1 MNEKV
6 NYLKESGAKFLPGT
20 NIRALELANAA
31 FQQMKA
37 SVLPKS
43 LGDFYLAF
51 GGAVLGDACVFPVED
66 SMRPHRNYELPG
78 IVKINR
84 DMVRFQVL
92 RGKTVWGRNQIYIF
106 SADVIG
112 NLYMHD
118 VLTLQ
123 VLRKYTDFYAALTD
137 CLLVGKI

>member
-1 MNEKV
+1 MNEKIA
-6 NYLKESGAKFLPGT
+6 YLEDSGAKFLPPS
-20 NIRALELANAA
+20 NMRALELANAA

-37 SVLPKS
+37 AILPKA
-43 LGDFYLAF
+43 LGDFYLAY
-51 GGAVLGDACVFPVED
+51 GGAILGDACVFPVED
-66 SMRPHRNYELPG
+66 TMRPGRNYELPG

-84 DMVRFQVL
+84 DMTRFQVL

-106 SADVIG
+106 SADVAG

-123 VLRKYTDFYAALTD
+123 VLRKYEDFYAALTD